1 MKDLNILKNKVLIW
15 AEKKGILDNATPKD
29 QFTKTIEEVGE
40 IAAGICRND
49 RSKIQDSIGD
59 VAVTLI
65 ILAELYSMDFT
76 ECLDVAYNEISGRKG
91 EMKDGVFVKEE

>member
-1 MKDLNILKNKVLIW
+1 MKELHELKCKVIVW
-15 AEKKGILDNATPKD
+15 ADQKGILDKATPKD

-65 ILAELYSMDFT
+65 ILAK
-76 ECLDVAYNEISGRKG
+76 AK
-91 EMKDGVFVKEE
+91 

>member
-15 AEKKGILDNATPKD
+15 AKKKGILDKATPKD